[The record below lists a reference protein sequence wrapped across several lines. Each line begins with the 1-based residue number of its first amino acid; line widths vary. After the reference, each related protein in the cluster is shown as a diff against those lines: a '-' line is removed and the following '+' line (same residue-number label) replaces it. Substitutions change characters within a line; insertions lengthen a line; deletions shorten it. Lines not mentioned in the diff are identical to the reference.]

1 MGGTQDIDC
10 LDLVLVLAVL
20 VAVLVAPFSL
30 DALVEGAA
38 EEWRAV

>member
-1 MGGTQDIDC
+1 MGGTQDIDR
-10 LDLVLVLAVL
+10 LRLVLVL
-20 VAVLVAPFSL
+20 AVLVAPFSL